1 MKFRTLLLSGVTCV
15 LATAAFAADSS
26 FDRTLNV
33 SGAPQL
39 SVSTGSGFIHVS
51 PGSDNQIHIMA
62 HVHANR
68 GRFDNHD
75 VDARIQQIVANP
87 PVQQN
92 GNIVI
97 VGPHDHNDNSLYRS
111 ISIDYDIK
119 TPKSTTLKAGT
130 GSGDLQI
137 SDIDGTVIAES
148 GSGSLQLQNIGPD
161 AHLSTGSGTIQA
173 DGIRG
178 GASLETGSGNIE
190 LRQKAAG
197 DVKAQT
203 GSGSIRIHEFNG
215 GLRAGTGSGDI
226 TVEGMPSADWRL
238 DTGSGS
244 VHLNVGSSAR
254 FSLNAETG
262 SGSVHVDQPLTMQG
276 SINKHHIMGTVNG
289 GGPTIKAETGSG
301 DITIQ

>member
-1 MKFRTLLLSGVTCV
+1 MNLRNILLAAATGL

-26 FDRTLNV
+26 FERALTV
-33 SGAPQL
+33 SSNPQL
-39 SVSTGSGFIHVS
+39 SVYTGSGFIHVS
-51 PGSDNQIHIMA
+51 PGSDSEVHIMA

-68 GRFDNHD
+68 GWFDNHD

-87 PVQQN
+87 PIQQN

-97 VGPHDHNDNSLYRS
+97 IGSHDHNDNSLFRN

-119 TPKSTTLKAGT
+119 TPKSTTLKADT
-130 GSGDLQI
+130 GSGDLRI
-137 SDIDGTVIAES
+137 SDIDGTVSAES
-148 GSGSLQLQNIGPD
+148 GSGNVDIHNIGPN
-161 AHLSTGSGTIQA
+161 ARLGSGSGNIRA

-178 GASLETGSGNIE
+178 GASLETGSGDIE
-190 LRQKAAG
+190 LRQQAAG

-203 GSGSIRIHEFNG
+203 GSGSIHIHEFHG

-226 TVEGMPSADWRL
+226 TVDGMPSADWRL

-254 FSLNAETG
+254 FALNAETG
-262 SGSVHVDQPLTMQG
+262 SGSVHVEQPLTMQG